1 MSTPPETLP
10 ITPKDR
16 VSETTVEAESA
27 ASREQ
32 RELLR
37 DSHLRSLFKAMS
49 WRLIGTLDTI
59 FISYLWTGHGKQ
71 ALAIGGSEVVTKV
84 GLYYVHE
91 RIWARIPLGTVR
103 RMSPFPED
111 QTLSK
116 SVPLRDSNLRS
127 ALKAVSW
134 RVLGTLDTILVS
146 YLWTGNTGKALVIGG
161 TDMLTKLLLYYL
173 HERTWAKIPL
183 GTVRRLFNG

>member
-1 MSTPPETLP
+1 VSTPPETLP